1 MSKSGTVF
9 KECIA
14 RHYWHHM
21 DDWKRFVKIMIGD
34 LKNGVVRHSP

>member
-21 DDWKRFVKIMIGD
+21 DDPKRFFKIMIGD
-34 LKNGVVRHSP
+34 FKNGVVRHSP